1 MNINSGKIQD
11 ILTGNLLETSDD
23 ETRDVGIQVDENKGA
38 IVKITN
44 KDIIK
49 TEKIN
54 LNTPE
59 GYQYSQEINK
69 EKYLKTIREKELLNK
84 SVRSLSPASNS
95 DSSIKRRTGLRTD
108 KGVVHAELP
117 ITKHIRKPKD
127 MSEMDIDKATTL
139 IPVCTGAKNLSE
151 FINTCDIAVKSVD
164 KNNLPL
170 LIKIINSKLAGNA
183 LEQRFPNCAP
193 RRPEDEEILPSTSR
207 GETVKKR
214 KCRKYDD
221 SYLDFGFTSTEIN
234 GEERPQCVLCMKVLA
249 PECMLPSKLKRHLE
263 ANHKYTIGKPRDYF
277 IRKLKELKQEKS
289 TFFKNASIPTNALI
303 ASYKVSYRIAKCK
316 KPHTI
321 AEELILPAAIDMV
334 NIMVGESAGKLLSK
348 VPLSNN
354 TLDEATDNNKDA
366 HLICYV
372 RFIDGDDMVEDLLFC
387 KNITASAKAQD
398 LFDILNNFMSE
409 NMLDWIKCVGV
420 CTDGA
425 RSMSGSY
432 GGLQSLIR
440 SKAPDALWTHCII
453 HREALAAKYL
463 SPALNQVLECIVN
476 VVNFI
481 KTRPLKA
488 RFFKKLCDDMGA
500 EHSSLLYYSNAR
512 WLSRGNV
519 LSRTFELRQEIYIF
533 LKEEG
538 HKYAND
544 FSDKNFLIKLA
555 YLCDIFEKLNALNT
569 SLQGNNTHILKSMD
583 KMTAFIKKLKLW
595 RRQMNEGTSKDSF
608 SILQQFLTSN
618 TVEISQDMKSIFED
632 HLSQLVVWFE
642 KYFKNE
648 DIDKFAWIQDPFN
661 SIVPSEFNS
670 TEEESLIEL
679 SCDSSLKSKFT
690 NMELTKFWISIK
702 NEYPL
707 VCEKALRVLIPFSTS
722 YLCEAG
728 FSAVAVI
735 KSKYRSKINVEK
747 EMRVAVSSLIPRF
760 EKICSDVQAHPSH

>member
-1 MNINSGKIQD
+1 MD
-11 ILTGNLLETSDD
+11 
-23 ETRDVGIQVDENKGA
+23 RF
-38 IVKITN
+38 
-44 KDIIK
+44 
-49 TEKIN
+49 
-54 LNTPE
+54 
-59 GYQYSQEINK
+59 
-69 EKYLKTIREKELLNK
+69 LLNNRK
-84 SVRSLSPASNS
+84 RAS
-95 DSSIKRRTGLRTD
+95 
-108 KGVVHAELP
+108 
-117 ITKHIRKPKD
+117 
-127 MSEMDIDKATTL
+127 TL
-139 IPVCTGAKNLSE
+139 
-151 FINTCDIAVKSVD
+151 
-164 KNNLPL
+164 
-170 LIKIINSKLAGNA
+170 
-183 LEQRFPNCAP
+183 
-193 RRPEDEEILPSTSR
+193 EDEEILPSTSR

-234 GEERPQCVLCMKVLA
+234 GEERPLCVLCMKVLA

-354 TLDEATDNNKDA
+354 TVSRRIHHMAEDLNDQLIEKIKEKEFGLQLDEATDNNKDA

-463 SPALNQVLECIVN
+463 SPALNQVLECVVN

-760 EKICSDVQAHPSH
+760 EKICNDVQAHPSH